1 MNNYTT
7 TRRRENAL
15 KKRRVPASDFLLTLQ
30 SAVALSAYKIEDD
43 ASNTSQTLTTYYTN
57 TCVKLTMITYLSFS
71 ERIAIANLSFT
82 LVVLYPTIDDF
93 DSSLLEPDSK
103 PNLT

>member
-7 TRRRENAL
+7 TRSRENAFE
-15 KKRRVPASDFLLTLQ
+15 KRRLPASDVLLTLQ
-30 SAVALSAYKIEDD
+30 SAVALFAYKIEDD
-43 ASNTSQTLTTYYTN
+43 ASTKSQTPTTYYTN
-57 TCVKLTMITYLSFS
+57 TCIKLTIITYLSFS

-82 LVVLYPTIDDF
+82 LVILYPTIDDF

-103 PNLT
+103 PDLT